1 MIVLGC
7 LTFFWT
13 RNYRK
18 VPSGIGPA
26 FFPRIIAGCLIA
38 LSIACIVLN
47 LGKKERGEFVQKAG
61 AVKKIIITCALIIGM
76 ALLMEHVHPLI
87 GIFLFLIGYL
97 RLLSGESW
105 KATLIISTLG
115 CALLYATIYAL
126 RIPM

>member
-7 LTFFWT
+7 LTFYWT

-38 LSIACIVLN
+38 LSVACILLN
-47 LGKKERGEFVQKAG
+47 WNKKEKGEFVQKAG
-61 AVKKIIITCALIIGM
+61 AIQKIVLTCALIIGM
-76 ALLMEHVHPLI
+76 VLLMQYVHPIL
-87 GIFLFLIGYL
+87 GIFLFLVGYL

-105 KATLIISTLG
+105 KATLIISAVG
-115 CALLYATIYAL
+115 CALLYATICAL